1 MGVSSSLCWNTIDQV
16 CEYPLWLI
24 FVRSD
29 VFLMQFFVFEGVI
42 HPPSDM
48 TPQQVLNELQFWRL
62 NHEPYLETL
71 EEDARIRNFVEP
83 PVELPLEQL
92 DPEDI
97 LDRLSSLPP
106 AERLRTCI
114 EFVRHEDLDLVN
126 IALTDLTHM
135 LQSLEADENL
145 VGSSVHVDV
154 LSILALGYYRLG
166 QVRTSRGYVS
176 RILQFEPDHKQA
188 KDLQTLIN
196 DSSTNFSRLGV
207 LALGLVLIGGAAF
220 KVWRWSSSK
229 PKSS

>member
-1 MGVSSSLCWNTIDQV
+1 
-16 CEYPLWLI
+16 
-24 FVRSD
+24 
-29 VFLMQFFVFEGVI
+29 MQFFGYEGVI
-42 HPPSDM
+42 HPPADL

-62 NHEPYLETL
+62 NQEPYLETL
-71 EEDARIRNFVEP
+71 EEDARIRNYVEP

-97 LDRLSSLPP
+97 LERLATLPP

-126 IALTDLTHM
+126 LGLSDLTQM

-166 QVRTSRGYVS
+166 QLRLSRGYVA
-176 RILQFEPDHKQA
+176 RILQIEPDHKQA
-188 KDLQTLIN
+188 RDLQALLN
-196 DSSTNFSRLGV
+196 DSSTNFSRLGL
-207 LALGLVLIGGAAF
+207 LALGVVLLSGAAF
-220 KVWRWSSSK
+220 KVWKWSSSK
-229 PKSS
+229 SSSS